1 MPDRTFIEWDKDDID
16 ALGLMKVDVLALGM
30 LTCIRKSFDLMRANG
45 LGDYNL
51 ATIPTECP
59 EVYRMLQKGDSIGTF
74 QVESRA
80 QINMLPRMKPACLY
94 DLVIQVAI
102 VRPGPIQGGMVHP
115 YLRRRNKEEAVDY
128 PSPAPPHDPDELRD
142 VLEKTL
148 GVPLFQ
154 EQAMKLAIVAANFTP
169 AQADGL
175 RRAMATFRNVG
186 TMHRYEEMLVDGMV
200 ARGYTRDF
208 AERCFGQ
215 IKGFGE
221 YGFPESHAQAFGW
234 LAYVSSWLKCHHPA
248 VFTCALLNSQPM
260 GFYAPAQLVRDAQE
274 HGVEV
279 RGVDV
284 GASGWDNG
292 VEWTA
297 GEKLVLR
304 LGFRQIDGF
313 RQTWGEAIETAR
325 ASGPFASI
333 EDLARRAALPPAALR
348 KLADADAFGSLGK
361 GRRDALWEARRTP
374 SDQLPLF
381 AFADAAE
388 LGAEPDAQ
396 LPIMPL
402 SEEVV
407 ADYQMLRLSLKAHPM
422 QFLRERFTR
431 EGVLSCADTNAAPDG
446 RRVACAG
453 IVLIRQRPGKGNA
466 VFITIEDETGV
477 VNALLWARDMEKQ
490 RRAVMASRLMR
501 IEGEIQRSNEGV
513 VHLMAS
519 RIIDC
524 TERLDYLSESHRAD
538 PQLARADE
546 VARPQTPRASSPRAP
561 GRSAGHPRNVRI
573 LPKSRDFH

>member
-1 MPDRTFIEWDKDDID
+1 M
-16 ALGLMKVDVLALGM
+16 
-30 LTCIRKSFDLMRANG
+30 C
-45 LGDYNL
+45 
-51 ATIPTECP
+51 
-59 EVYRMLQKGDSIGTF
+59 
-74 QVESRA
+74 
-80 QINMLPRMKPACLY
+80 
-94 DLVIQVAI
+94 
-102 VRPGPIQGGMVHP
+102 
-115 YLRRRNKEEAVDY
+115 
-128 PSPAPPHDPDELRD
+128 
-142 VLEKTL
+142 
-148 GVPLFQ
+148 
-154 EQAMKLAIVAANFTP
+154 
-169 AQADGL
+169 
-175 RRAMATFRNVG
+175 
-186 TMHRYEEMLVDGMV
+186 
-200 ARGYTRDF
+200 
-208 AERCFGQ
+208 
-215 IKGFGE
+215 
-221 YGFPESHAQAFGW
+221 
-234 LAYVSSWLKCHHPA
+234 
-248 VFTCALLNSQPM
+248 
-260 GFYAPAQLVRDAQE
+260 
-274 HGVEV
+274 
-279 RGVDV
+279 
-284 GASGWDNG
+284 
-292 VEWTA
+292 
-297 GEKLVLR
+297 LR
-304 LGFRQIDGF
+304 LGFRHIDGF
-313 RQTWGEAIETAR
+313 RENWGRAIEAAR
-325 ASGPFASI
+325 TVGPFASI

-422 QFLRERFTR
+422 QFLRDRFTH
-431 EGVLSCADTNAAPDG
+431 EGVLSCADTTAAPDG

-501 IEGEIQRSNEGV
+501 IEGEIQRSKEGV

-524 TERLDYLSESHRAD
+524 TERLDHLSESHRAD

-546 VARPQTPRASSPRAP
+546 VARPQSPRASSPRAP